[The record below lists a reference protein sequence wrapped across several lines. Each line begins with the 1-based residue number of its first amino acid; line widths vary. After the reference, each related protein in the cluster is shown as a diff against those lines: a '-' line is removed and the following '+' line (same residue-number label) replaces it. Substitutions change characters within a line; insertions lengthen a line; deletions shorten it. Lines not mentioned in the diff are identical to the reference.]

1 MRKFLV
7 GVIQP
12 DTQNDKGKNL
22 EAIGEMIDQA
32 AARGVSLVSLPEVMN
47 VIGPNVGEGGQAEPI
62 PGYTTEF
69 LARKARQHKIWVHG
83 GSFAEEIPGNAKA
96 YNTTIMLNPRGE
108 VVARYRKLH
117 TFDVTLPDGT
127 IANESERIEP
137 GSDIVTV
144 DTELGTL
151 GFSIC
156 YDIRFP
162 ELFRL
167 LALNGAQII
176 FTPANFTLP
185 TGKDHW
191 EPILRTRA
199 IENGCYIIASA
210 QIGKKPKFAA
220 YGNSMVIDPWGAVI
234 ARMPDRTGF
243 IVAEIDLDYLD
254 TIRGRIPSLKNRR
267 TQAYDLRRADP
278 SAAADLR
285 PAADRSTT

>member
-1 MRKFLV
+1 MSATTRKFHV

-12 DTQNDKGKNL
+12 DTQGDKIRNL
-22 EAIGEMIDQA
+22 EAIGAWIDQA
-32 AARGVSLVSLPEVMN
+32 AARGVSLVALPEMMSVMDSHQ
-47 VIGPNVGEGGQAEPI
+47 GESGQAEPI
-62 PGYTTEF
+62 PGPTSEF
-69 LARKARQHKIWVHG
+69 LARKARQHGIWVHG
-83 GSFAEEIPGNAKA
+83 GSFAEEIPGSTKA
-96 YNTTIMLNPRGE
+96 YNTTIMLNPKGE
-108 VVARYRKLH
+108 VAARYRKLH

-127 IANESERIEP
+127 VSEESARIEP
-137 GSDIVTV
+137 GSDIVTLE
-144 DTELGTL
+144 TELGIF

-167 LALNGAQII
+167 MALNGAQVI

-199 IENGCYIIASA
+199 IENGCYIIAPA

-220 YGNSMVIDPWGAVI
+220 YGNSMVIDPWGTVI

-243 IVAEIDLDYLD
+243 MVAEIDLEYLD
-254 TIRGRIPSLKNRR
+254 TIRARIPSLKNRR
-267 TQAYDLRRADP
+267 TRAYDLR
-278 SAAADLR
+278 AAAPR
-285 PAADRSTT
+285 PIADRTNT